1 MKGAVQMAFYV
12 VGTVALV
19 VSFCMF
25 LGLKRSPQKGIKNLF
40 KQGNEERGKGYFK
53 LMGEGF
59 LAARDPR
66 IALAYIGG
74 LVARADSIVV
84 SLFIP
89 TVVSH
94 YFVEMGLCTVD
105 PHAPTEEIKE
115 VRTVLDCGTILMCR
129 DVDRRIRWQQH

>member
-1 MKGAVQMAFYV
+1 
-12 VGTVALV
+12 
-19 VSFCMF
+19 MF
-25 LGLKRSPQKGIKNLF
+25 FGLKKDPTKGVSNLF
-40 KQGNEERGKGYFK
+40 GKERGQNSKGYFK

-66 IALAYIGG
+66 IALAYVGG
-74 LVARADSIVV
+74 FVARADSIVI

-94 YFVEMGLCTVD
+94 YFVEQGLCTVD

-115 VRTVLDCGTILMCR
+115 VCRILKGLIVGMSTGVFTGCG
-129 DVDRRIRWQQH
+129 VDRNVTTRCAARGAALGMVMRSV